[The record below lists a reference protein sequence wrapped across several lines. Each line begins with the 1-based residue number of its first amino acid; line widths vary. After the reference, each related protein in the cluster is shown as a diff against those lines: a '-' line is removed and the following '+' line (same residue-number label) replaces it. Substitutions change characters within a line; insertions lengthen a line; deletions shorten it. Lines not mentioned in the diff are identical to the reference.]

1 MITRVTPVTMTPP
14 SPEMC
19 SPSMPSSTF
28 TLQKYKAADYGI
40 HPNDVSEA
48 ALATIHELTKAGF
61 QAYVVGGGVR
71 DLLLGLHPK
80 DFDIATDATPD
91 QIKRVFGR
99 ACQIIGRR
107 FQLAHV
113 YHNRQMLEV
122 ATFRAPHEAHTA
134 HSQTSAHGM
143 IVRDNIWGSIDQDAL
158 RRDFTINAMYYQP
171 ETGQILD
178 FANGM
183 KDIKSKT
190 LRMIGDPATR
200 YREDPVRMLR
210 VARFAAK
217 LQFCL
222 DDATEAPIKKLA
234 YLLKAISHHRLYDE
248 SHKMFACGHL
258 QALLQHLGEM
268 DLFSAL
274 FPQVKEDVFHSP
286 LVKLAAKNTDDR
298 IQQGKSVNP
307 AFFYAVVLWE
317 WQQRLTKL
325 ELDRGEDI
333 FPAYQSAGIKVLTL
347 QSQQTAIPR
356 FVAQTI
362 RDIWD
367 LQPRLEKPRSRVVP
381 KLIIQPKFRAGFD
394 FLLLRELSGDN
405 RTHGMGTWWEHYQAV
420 STDEQEVLLR
430 LLDKPKAKPKSNK
443 PKKPKA
449 VVANT
454 KEDQ

>member
-1 MITRVTPVTMTPP
+1 
-14 SPEMC
+14 
-19 SPSMPSSTF
+19 
-28 TLQKYKAADYGI
+28 
-40 HPNDVSEA
+40 
-48 ALATIHELTKAGF
+48 
-61 QAYVVGGGVR
+61 
-71 DLLLGLHPK
+71 
-80 DFDIATDATPD
+80 
-91 QIKRVFGR
+91 
-99 ACQIIGRR
+99 
-107 FQLAHV
+107 
-113 YHNRQMLEV
+113 MLEV
-122 ATFRAPHEAHTA
+122 ATFRAPHEEHTA

-143 IVRDNIWGSIDQDAL
+143 IVRDNIWGTIDQDAL

-217 LQFCL
+217 LQFHL
-222 DDATEAPIKKLA
+222 DDATEAPIKDLA

-268 DLFSAL
+268 DLFGAL
-274 FPQVKEDVFHSP
+274 FPLVKEDVFNSP

-333 FPAYQSAGIKVLTL
+333 FPAYQSAGIRVLTQ
-347 QSQQTAIPR
+347 QSLQTAIPR

-394 FLLLRELSGDN
+394 FLLLRELSGDT
-405 RTHGMGTWWEHYQAV
+405 RTNGMGTWWEHYQAV
-420 STDEQEVLLR
+420 STDEQEALLR

-449 VVANT
+449 PAKP
-454 KEDQ
+454 KEDPAAV